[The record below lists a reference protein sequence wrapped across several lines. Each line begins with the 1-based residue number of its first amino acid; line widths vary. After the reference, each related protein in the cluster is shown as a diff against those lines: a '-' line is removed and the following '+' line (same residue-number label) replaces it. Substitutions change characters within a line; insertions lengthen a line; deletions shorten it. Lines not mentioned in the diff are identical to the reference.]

1 MLPRV
6 APTPAQLG
14 AVTGMSNQAANLG
27 NLIGPPLVLS
37 VFAAAGA
44 GAATMVLVAAVALG
58 VAAIVNVAV
67 FRTARAT
74 G

>member
-1 MLPRV
+1 V

-14 AVTGMSNQAANLG
+14 AVTGMSNQSANLG

-37 VFAAAGA
+37 VFAAAGT
-44 GAATMVLVAAVALG
+44 GAASAVLVGAIGLG
-58 VAAIVNVAV
+58 IAAIANVAV
-67 FRTARAT
+67 FRAARAS